1 MAFCGSRAFRLQS
14 RGGLRAAAFDVPS
27 CYGTVFSFSWFAME
41 ENDNKKP
48 KSAFRAVGIDFRTLE
63 KKACPLSGLPVYGR
77 PEWTD
82 MDCGEECFL
91 TVRLL
96 GKRIL
101 LCEPW
106 GKANGNEFEKAAA
119 IIEEIAREA
128 FGDAPCVQIED
139 FSRLSGVK
147 SNAYNGYIG
156 LLAKRKNLLS
166 VVFYG
171 LPFSLRMRL
180 YFAGMAKKVQFDRL
194 AVKNYQEAV
203 EGALSSLE
211 KAKAGRRSSTAP
223 KIVGKKWVLEL
234 ENYCLRFETIGLDT
248 IFSSSKGYVRES
260 FFPAISSLRK
270 KVARYLVERGE
281 FNYFVVDMDGLHGLD
296 FSVRKTFT
304 ESFIEFYEE
313 YPFKVLFYLENTKFI
328 KTGVKLVAHQMPFPI
343 RPVRS
348 LDEAL
353 RLIERDRDGTSQIRI
368 FSEPTHGNAGLP
380 NILARYKDDVLEFL
394 GDIDWEKVG
403 MLRPSPVEASHPL
416 SDIFDAVRFIKR
428 ELDTLVEEKN
438 RNEKDLLKEIER
450 LKAARKEILSNMS
463 HELLTPL
470 HAILNYSRYGID
482 KIESVSQERLY
493 SYFAEINKSASD
505 LYRLIDDLVEI
516 SGLESGETKFNIGEN
531 DLWSIVGKVVPEFL
545 PKAREKSIRLDVE
558 PPGAPKIA
566 RCDRQGI
573 EIVMRQLFDN
583 AVQFTPQNGRI
594 AVYFDE
600 ERNEPDDG
608 LIKATCVYVEDSGPG
623 VPEEERERI
632 FEKFAQ
638 SSETKNGAG
647 GKGLGLAICKSIVD
661 AHQGQIRV
669 ENRQDGHGSVFVVS
683 LPAKAPGFQA

>member
-1 MAFCGSRAFRLQS
+1 
-14 RGGLRAAAFDVPS
+14 
-27 CYGTVFSFSWFAME
+27 ME
-41 ENDNKKP
+41 ENDNKKS
-48 KSAFRAVGIDFRTLE
+48 KSAFRTSGIDFRTLE
-63 KKACPLSGLPVYGR
+63 KKACPLSGLPVYWR

-82 MDCGEECFL
+82 MDCGGECFL

-106 GKANGNEFEKAAA
+106 GKANGNEFERAAA
-119 IIEEIAREA
+119 IVEEIAREA

-147 SNAYNGYIG
+147 SNAYNGYIE
-156 LLAKRKNLLS
+156 LLGRRKNLLS

-171 LPFSLRMRL
+171 LPLSLRMRS
-180 YFAGMAKKVQFDRL
+180 YFAGMVKDVQFDRL

-211 KAKAGRRSSTAP
+211 KSKAGRRRSTVP
-223 KIVGKKWVLEL
+223 KKVGKKWVLEL
-234 ENYCLRFETIGLDT
+234 ENYCLRFETIGPDT

-270 KVARYLVERGE
+270 EVARYLVERGE

-296 FSVRKTFT
+296 VNVRKTFA
-304 ESFIEFYEE
+304 ESFLEFYQE
-313 YPFKVLFYLENTKFI
+313 YPFKVLFYLENTKFVR
-328 KTGVKLVAHQMPFPI
+328 TGVKLVAHQMPFPV

-353 RLIERDRDGTSQIRI
+353 RLIERDRDGASKIRI
-368 FSEPTHGNAGLP
+368 FSEPTHGNTGLL
-380 NILARYKDDVLEFL
+380 NMLARYKDDILEFL

-403 MLRPSPVEASHPL
+403 MPRPSPVETAHPL

-438 RNEKDLLKEIER
+438 RKEKDLLKEIER

-482 KIESVSQERLY
+482 KIESVSGKRLY
-493 SYFAEINKSASD
+493 SYFAEINRSASD
-505 LYRLIDDLVEI
+505 LYRLIDDLVGI
-516 SGLESGETKFNIGEN
+516 SGLESGETKFNLGEN
-531 DLWSIVGKVVPEFL
+531 DLWSIVDKVVPEFL
-545 PKAREKSIRLDVE
+545 PKAREKSILLEVA
-558 PPGAPKIA
+558 PPSAPKIA
-566 RCDRQGI
+566 SCDRKGI
-573 EIVMRQLFDN
+573 ETVMRQLFEN
-583 AVQFTPQNGRI
+583 ALRFTPRNGKI
-594 AVYFDE
+594 SVYFDE
-600 ERNEPDDG
+600 ERNDPDDG
-608 LIKATCVYVEDSGPG
+608 VVKATRVYVEDNGPG
-623 VPEEERERI
+623 VPEAERERI

-647 GKGLGLAICKSIVD
+647 GKGLGLAICKNIVD
-661 AHQGQIRV
+661 AHRGQIRV
-669 ENRQDGHGSVFVVS
+669 ESRQDGHGSIFVVS
-683 LPAKAPGFQA
+683 LPAKAAGLRP